1 MKTALYWFRNDLR
14 VADNPGLLAACSSQ
28 RVLTVFC
35 FDPADFREGD
45 YGIPGMGPYRAGF
58 LRESVLALREQ
69 LQGLNISLHIHFGPP
84 GDILPGMIKKYGVT
98 DLHLQRE
105 WTRDECLALDAVRE
119 GLPPGVTVHEHYQQF
134 LFHPEDVPYESFDDI
149 PNVFTGFRKKC
160 EKHVSVR
167 APEDAP
173 ARREAV
179 FAPAG
184 DGGLPGWE
192 ALGMDPPPADSRS
205 AFPFRGGEPAAWDR
219 LQEYFWESRFLSTY
233 KRTRNGLVGTR
244 YSTKFSPWLANG
256 SLSARQIY
264 REVKR
269 YEREVIKNR
278 DTYWLVFELIW
289 RDYFKYVSLK
299 HGPKI
304 FAPGGIREVERD
316 WGASREAFARWTQGE
331 TDSDFVNANMQELRL
346 TGWMSNRGRQNTAS
360 YWSQDMGQDWR
371 LGAAWFQYLL
381 LDYDVHS
388 NWGNWMYNSAVGNDP
403 RNRKF
408 NPEHQAS
415 RYDASGKFRRLWLQ
429 GTLFD
434 TAPAAPAAP
443 ASPTDLATPGELSAR
458 DGEGTQ
464 PDDAPSHPSKRK
476 NSP

>member
-14 VADNPGLLAACSSQ
+14 VADNPGLLAACRSQ
-28 RVLTVFC
+28 QVLAAYC
-35 FDPADFREGD
+35 FDPEEFREGD
-45 YGIPGMGPYRAGF
+45 YGIPRMGSYRAAF
-58 LRESVLALREQ
+58 LRESVGALQEQ
-69 LQGLNISLHIHFGPP
+69 LQGLNISLHIHFGLP
-84 GDILPGMIKKYGVT
+84 GDILPGLVNKYDVT

-105 WTRDECLALDAVRE
+105 WTRDECLALNRVRR
-119 GLPPGVTVHEHYQQF
+119 GLPPGVTVHEHYGQF
-134 LFHPEDVPYESFDDI
+134 LFHPDDVPYATFNDI
-149 PNVFTGFRKKC
+149 PDVFTGFRKKC
-160 EKHVSVR
+160 EKHISVR

-173 ARREAV
+173 ARRASL
-179 FAPAG
+179 FAPAEG
-184 DGGLPGWE
+184 SGVPGWE
-192 ALGMDPPPADSRS
+192 SLGLEPPQADPRS
-205 AFPFRGGEPAAWDR
+205 AFPFRGGEAAAWER
-219 LQEYFWESRFLSTY
+219 LREYFWENQFLSTY
-233 KRTRNGLVGTR
+233 KRTRNGLSGTR

-269 YEREVIKNR
+269 YEREVEKNR

-299 HGPKI
+299 YGSKI

-316 WGASREAFARWTQGE
+316 WQTSAEAFSRWTKGE
-331 TDSDFVNANMQELRL
+331 TENDFVNANMQELLR

-360 YWSQDMGQDWR
+360 YWSQDLGQDWR

-415 RYDASGKFRRLWLQ
+415 RYDPSGKFRRLWLQ
-429 GTLFD
+429 GSLFD
-434 TAPAAPAAP
+434 
-443 ASPTDLATPGELSAR
+443 ASPPAPG
-458 DGEGTQ
+458 DF
-464 PDDAPSHPSKRK
+464 PAPGGFPTHPSDRPPHPSKT
-476 NSP
+476 NHSP